1 MSIGIGIKKY
11 SLVLKLVFN
20 SFILDLDL
28 YTDLNEVVVLKEPV
42 FDNELF
48 TLILYVKIT
57 IVLTIKYT
65 YDKIK

>member
-57 IVLTIKYT
+57 YFS
-65 YDKIK
+65 KIGTHEII